1 MESVFLCGSSNSDA
15 TENLLKASSVIEL
28 VHVATLVH
36 DDILDNAS
44 IRRGNPTLHS
54 LHSKHTSILLGDALF
69 SFALEI
75 ATTFPDTT
83 VCRIVSK
90 ATRDT
95 CTGEIDQ
102 NLFVNDFEMSLD
114 KYYSIIQNKT
124 GALFSASCSI
134 GAYLSG
140 ASSIVMDLVCDFGTS
155 LGVNYQIY
163 DDLVDTFGDKSSFDK
178 TLGTDISSGKV
189 TLPIIKLLES
199 LSGNERNSVVSDLS
213 QKTQNV
219 DFLNYLGE
227 LFVKNSIH
235 QACFDELQK
244 QLSNSRS
251 IASNIPEAML
261 SKNLSKNLFPNCLA
275 LNENN
280 HHCFYVSNVGTDKD
294 ISKVSQ
300 PPLVVNEVNRVVG
313 LVRDAKKGSLEA
325 FDTLTIMFR
334 ERLYSVIYNM
344 TLNHDDAAD
353 LTQDAFVKAFRS
365 LSKFKEKSSFFT
377 WIYRIGVNLTLTY
390 LKKRKARKFFS
401 FDYFMTEGLSS
412 KETEKFSSK
421 ESNSVRTTLL
431 NELHEKLNEALL
443 RLSDKHRTIVVLY
456 EIDGL
461 SHREIASIMKCTE
474 GTVRSRL
481 HYAKLQLQSFLSEYL
496 K

>member
-1 MESVFLCGSSNSDA
+1 MPIPNSLFNSRVVKSSDFLTSDYLQFFEGYLNDLLDELDINVRDLAKQVVLRGGKRIRPVLVFLCGSSNSDA

-219 DFLNYLGE
+219 DFLEYLGE

-235 QACFDELQK
+235 QVCFDELQK

-261 SKNLSKNLFPNCLA
+261 SKNLSNFISSFDGKIDSLSKNLFPNFLA
-275 LNENN
+275 LN
-280 HHCFYVSNVGTDKD
+280 
-294 ISKVSQ
+294 
-300 PPLVVNEVNRVVG
+300 
-313 LVRDAKKGSLEA
+313 
-325 FDTLTIMFR
+325 
-334 ERLYSVIYNM
+334 
-344 TLNHDDAAD
+344 
-353 LTQDAFVKAFRS
+353 
-365 LSKFKEKSSFFT
+365 
-377 WIYRIGVNLTLTY
+377 
-390 LKKRKARKFFS
+390 
-401 FDYFMTEGLSS
+401 
-412 KETEKFSSK
+412 
-421 ESNSVRTTLL
+421 
-431 NELHEKLNEALL
+431 
-443 RLSDKHRTIVVLY
+443 
-456 EIDGL
+456 
-461 SHREIASIMKCTE
+461 
-474 GTVRSRL
+474 
-481 HYAKLQLQSFLSEYL
+481 
-496 K
+496 

>member
-1 MESVFLCGSSNSDA
+1 MPIPNSLFNSQVVKSSDFLTSDYLQFFEGYINDLLDELDVNVRDLAKQVVLRGGKRIRPVLVFLCGSSNSDA

-199 LSGNERNSVVSDLS
+199 LSSNEKNSVVSDLS

-235 QACFDELQK
+235 QVCFDELQK
-244 QLSNSRS
+244 QLTNSRS

-261 SKNLSKNLFPNCLA
+261 SKNLSNFISSFDGKIDSLSKNLFPNFLA
-275 LNENN
+275 LN
-280 HHCFYVSNVGTDKD
+280 
-294 ISKVSQ
+294 
-300 PPLVVNEVNRVVG
+300 
-313 LVRDAKKGSLEA
+313 
-325 FDTLTIMFR
+325 
-334 ERLYSVIYNM
+334 
-344 TLNHDDAAD
+344 
-353 LTQDAFVKAFRS
+353 
-365 LSKFKEKSSFFT
+365 
-377 WIYRIGVNLTLTY
+377 
-390 LKKRKARKFFS
+390 
-401 FDYFMTEGLSS
+401 
-412 KETEKFSSK
+412 
-421 ESNSVRTTLL
+421 
-431 NELHEKLNEALL
+431 
-443 RLSDKHRTIVVLY
+443 
-456 EIDGL
+456 
-461 SHREIASIMKCTE
+461 
-474 GTVRSRL
+474 
-481 HYAKLQLQSFLSEYL
+481 
-496 K
+496 

>member
-1 MESVFLCGSSNSDA
+1 MPIPNSLFNPRVVKFSDFLTSDYLQFFEGYLNDLLDELDINVRDLAKQVVLRGGKRIRPVLVFLCGSSNSDA

-261 SKNLSKNLFPNCLA
+261 SKNLSNFISSFDGKIDSLSKNLFPNFLA
-275 LNENN
+275 LN
-280 HHCFYVSNVGTDKD
+280 
-294 ISKVSQ
+294 
-300 PPLVVNEVNRVVG
+300 
-313 LVRDAKKGSLEA
+313 
-325 FDTLTIMFR
+325 
-334 ERLYSVIYNM
+334 
-344 TLNHDDAAD
+344 
-353 LTQDAFVKAFRS
+353 
-365 LSKFKEKSSFFT
+365 
-377 WIYRIGVNLTLTY
+377 
-390 LKKRKARKFFS
+390 
-401 FDYFMTEGLSS
+401 
-412 KETEKFSSK
+412 
-421 ESNSVRTTLL
+421 
-431 NELHEKLNEALL
+431 
-443 RLSDKHRTIVVLY
+443 
-456 EIDGL
+456 
-461 SHREIASIMKCTE
+461 
-474 GTVRSRL
+474 
-481 HYAKLQLQSFLSEYL
+481 
-496 K
+496 

>member
-1 MESVFLCGSSNSDA
+1 MPIPNSLFNSQVVKSSDFLTSDYLQFFEGYLNDLLDELDVNVRDLAKQVVLRGGKRIRPVLVFLCGSSNSDA

-199 LSGNERNSVVSDLS
+199 LSSNERNSVVSDLS

-235 QACFDELQK
+235 QVCFDELQK
-244 QLSNSRS
+244 QLTNSRS

-261 SKNLSKNLFPNCLA
+261 SKNLSNFISSFDGKIDSLSKNLFPNFLA
-275 LNENN
+275 LN
-280 HHCFYVSNVGTDKD
+280 
-294 ISKVSQ
+294 
-300 PPLVVNEVNRVVG
+300 
-313 LVRDAKKGSLEA
+313 
-325 FDTLTIMFR
+325 
-334 ERLYSVIYNM
+334 
-344 TLNHDDAAD
+344 
-353 LTQDAFVKAFRS
+353 
-365 LSKFKEKSSFFT
+365 
-377 WIYRIGVNLTLTY
+377 
-390 LKKRKARKFFS
+390 
-401 FDYFMTEGLSS
+401 
-412 KETEKFSSK
+412 
-421 ESNSVRTTLL
+421 
-431 NELHEKLNEALL
+431 
-443 RLSDKHRTIVVLY
+443 
-456 EIDGL
+456 
-461 SHREIASIMKCTE
+461 
-474 GTVRSRL
+474 
-481 HYAKLQLQSFLSEYL
+481 
-496 K
+496 

>member
-1 MESVFLCGSSNSDA
+1 MSIPNSLFNSQVVNPSDFLTSDYLQFFEGYLNDLLDELDINVRDLAKQVVLRGGKRIRPVLVFLCGSSNSDA

-124 GALFSASCSI
+124 GALFGASCSI
-134 GAYLSG
+134 GAYLSD
-140 ASSIVMDLVCDFGTS
+140 ASSNVMDLVCDFGTS

-199 LSGNERNSVVSDLS
+199 LSGNERNSMVSDLS

-227 LFVKNSIH
+227 LFVKNKIH
-235 QACFDELQK
+235 QICFDELQK
-244 QLSNSRS
+244 QLNNSRS
-251 IASNIPEAML
+251 IASNIPDATL
-261 SKNLSKNLFPNCLA
+261 SKNLSNFISSFDGKIDGLSKNLFPNFLA
-275 LNENN
+275 IN
-280 HHCFYVSNVGTDKD
+280 
-294 ISKVSQ
+294 
-300 PPLVVNEVNRVVG
+300 
-313 LVRDAKKGSLEA
+313 
-325 FDTLTIMFR
+325 
-334 ERLYSVIYNM
+334 
-344 TLNHDDAAD
+344 
-353 LTQDAFVKAFRS
+353 
-365 LSKFKEKSSFFT
+365 
-377 WIYRIGVNLTLTY
+377 
-390 LKKRKARKFFS
+390 
-401 FDYFMTEGLSS
+401 
-412 KETEKFSSK
+412 
-421 ESNSVRTTLL
+421 
-431 NELHEKLNEALL
+431 
-443 RLSDKHRTIVVLY
+443 
-456 EIDGL
+456 
-461 SHREIASIMKCTE
+461 
-474 GTVRSRL
+474 
-481 HYAKLQLQSFLSEYL
+481 
-496 K
+496 

>member
-1 MESVFLCGSSNSDA
+1 MPIPNSLFNSRVVKSSDFLTSDYLQFFEGYLNDLLDELDVNVRDLAKQVVLRGGKRIRPVLVFLCGSSNSDA

-44 IRRGNPTLHS
+44 VRRGNPTLHS

-235 QACFDELQK
+235 QVCFDELQK
-244 QLSNSRS
+244 QLTNSRS
-251 IASNIPEAML
+251 IASNIPEVML
-261 SKNLSKNLFPNCLA
+261 SKNLSNFISSFDGKIDSLSKNLFPNFLA
-275 LNENN
+275 LN
-280 HHCFYVSNVGTDKD
+280 
-294 ISKVSQ
+294 
-300 PPLVVNEVNRVVG
+300 
-313 LVRDAKKGSLEA
+313 
-325 FDTLTIMFR
+325 
-334 ERLYSVIYNM
+334 
-344 TLNHDDAAD
+344 
-353 LTQDAFVKAFRS
+353 
-365 LSKFKEKSSFFT
+365 
-377 WIYRIGVNLTLTY
+377 
-390 LKKRKARKFFS
+390 
-401 FDYFMTEGLSS
+401 
-412 KETEKFSSK
+412 
-421 ESNSVRTTLL
+421 
-431 NELHEKLNEALL
+431 
-443 RLSDKHRTIVVLY
+443 
-456 EIDGL
+456 
-461 SHREIASIMKCTE
+461 
-474 GTVRSRL
+474 
-481 HYAKLQLQSFLSEYL
+481 
-496 K
+496 

>member
-1 MESVFLCGSSNSDA
+1 MPIPNSLFNSRVVKSSDFLTSDYLQFFEGYLNDLLDELDVNVRDLAKQVVLRGGKRIRPVLVFLCGSSNSDA

-235 QACFDELQK
+235 QVCFDELQK
-244 QLSNSRS
+244 QLTNSRS

-261 SKNLSKNLFPNCLA
+261 SKNLSNFISSFDGKIDSLSKNLFPNFLA
-275 LNENN
+275 LN
-280 HHCFYVSNVGTDKD
+280 
-294 ISKVSQ
+294 
-300 PPLVVNEVNRVVG
+300 
-313 LVRDAKKGSLEA
+313 
-325 FDTLTIMFR
+325 
-334 ERLYSVIYNM
+334 
-344 TLNHDDAAD
+344 
-353 LTQDAFVKAFRS
+353 
-365 LSKFKEKSSFFT
+365 
-377 WIYRIGVNLTLTY
+377 
-390 LKKRKARKFFS
+390 
-401 FDYFMTEGLSS
+401 
-412 KETEKFSSK
+412 
-421 ESNSVRTTLL
+421 
-431 NELHEKLNEALL
+431 
-443 RLSDKHRTIVVLY
+443 
-456 EIDGL
+456 
-461 SHREIASIMKCTE
+461 
-474 GTVRSRL
+474 
-481 HYAKLQLQSFLSEYL
+481 
-496 K
+496 

>member
-1 MESVFLCGSSNSDA
+1 MPIPNSLFNSRVVKSSDFLTSDYLQFFEGYLNDLLDELDVNVRDLAKQVVLRGGKRIRPVLVFLCGSSNSDA

-140 ASSIVMDLVCDFGTS
+140 ASSTVMDLVCDFGTS

-199 LSGNERNSVVSDLS
+199 LSSNEKNSVVSDLS

-235 QACFDELQK
+235 QVCFDELQK
-244 QLSNSRS
+244 QLTNSRS

-261 SKNLSKNLFPNCLA
+261 SKNLSNFISSFDGKIDSLSKNLFPNFLA
-275 LNENN
+275 LN
-280 HHCFYVSNVGTDKD
+280 
-294 ISKVSQ
+294 
-300 PPLVVNEVNRVVG
+300 
-313 LVRDAKKGSLEA
+313 
-325 FDTLTIMFR
+325 
-334 ERLYSVIYNM
+334 
-344 TLNHDDAAD
+344 
-353 LTQDAFVKAFRS
+353 
-365 LSKFKEKSSFFT
+365 
-377 WIYRIGVNLTLTY
+377 
-390 LKKRKARKFFS
+390 
-401 FDYFMTEGLSS
+401 
-412 KETEKFSSK
+412 
-421 ESNSVRTTLL
+421 
-431 NELHEKLNEALL
+431 
-443 RLSDKHRTIVVLY
+443 
-456 EIDGL
+456 
-461 SHREIASIMKCTE
+461 
-474 GTVRSRL
+474 
-481 HYAKLQLQSFLSEYL
+481 
-496 K
+496 

>member
-1 MESVFLCGSSNSDA
+1 MPIPNSLFNPRVVKSSDFLTSDYLQFFEGYLNDLLDELDINVRDLAKQVVLRGGKRIRPVLVFLCGSRNSDA

-261 SKNLSKNLFPNCLA
+261 SKNLSNFISSFDGKIDSLSKNLFPNFLA
-275 LNENN
+275 LN
-280 HHCFYVSNVGTDKD
+280 
-294 ISKVSQ
+294 
-300 PPLVVNEVNRVVG
+300 
-313 LVRDAKKGSLEA
+313 
-325 FDTLTIMFR
+325 
-334 ERLYSVIYNM
+334 
-344 TLNHDDAAD
+344 
-353 LTQDAFVKAFRS
+353 
-365 LSKFKEKSSFFT
+365 
-377 WIYRIGVNLTLTY
+377 
-390 LKKRKARKFFS
+390 
-401 FDYFMTEGLSS
+401 
-412 KETEKFSSK
+412 
-421 ESNSVRTTLL
+421 
-431 NELHEKLNEALL
+431 
-443 RLSDKHRTIVVLY
+443 
-456 EIDGL
+456 
-461 SHREIASIMKCTE
+461 
-474 GTVRSRL
+474 
-481 HYAKLQLQSFLSEYL
+481 
-496 K
+496 

>member
-1 MESVFLCGSSNSDA
+1 MPIPNSLFNSRVVKSSDFLTSDYLQFFEGYLNDLLDELDINVRDLAKQVVLRGGKRIRPVLVFLCGSSNSDA

-102 NLFVNDFEMSLD
+102 NLFVNDFEMSLG

-219 DFLNYLGE
+219 DFLEYLGE

-235 QACFDELQK
+235 QVCFDELQK

-261 SKNLSKNLFPNCLA
+261 SKNLSNFISSFDGKIDSLSKNLFPNFLA
-275 LNENN
+275 LN
-280 HHCFYVSNVGTDKD
+280 
-294 ISKVSQ
+294 
-300 PPLVVNEVNRVVG
+300 
-313 LVRDAKKGSLEA
+313 
-325 FDTLTIMFR
+325 
-334 ERLYSVIYNM
+334 
-344 TLNHDDAAD
+344 
-353 LTQDAFVKAFRS
+353 
-365 LSKFKEKSSFFT
+365 
-377 WIYRIGVNLTLTY
+377 
-390 LKKRKARKFFS
+390 
-401 FDYFMTEGLSS
+401 
-412 KETEKFSSK
+412 
-421 ESNSVRTTLL
+421 
-431 NELHEKLNEALL
+431 
-443 RLSDKHRTIVVLY
+443 
-456 EIDGL
+456 
-461 SHREIASIMKCTE
+461 
-474 GTVRSRL
+474 
-481 HYAKLQLQSFLSEYL
+481 
-496 K
+496 

>member
-1 MESVFLCGSSNSDA
+1 MPIPNSLFNSRIVKSSDFLTSDYLQFFEGYLNDLLDELDINVRDLAKQVVLRGGKRIRPVLVFLCGSSNSDA

-102 NLFVNDFEMSLD
+102 NLFVNDFEMSLG

-219 DFLNYLGE
+219 DFLEYLGE

-235 QACFDELQK
+235 QVCFDELQK

-261 SKNLSKNLFPNCLA
+261 SKNLSNFISSFDGKIDSLSKNLFPNFLA
-275 LNENN
+275 LN
-280 HHCFYVSNVGTDKD
+280 
-294 ISKVSQ
+294 
-300 PPLVVNEVNRVVG
+300 
-313 LVRDAKKGSLEA
+313 
-325 FDTLTIMFR
+325 
-334 ERLYSVIYNM
+334 
-344 TLNHDDAAD
+344 
-353 LTQDAFVKAFRS
+353 
-365 LSKFKEKSSFFT
+365 
-377 WIYRIGVNLTLTY
+377 
-390 LKKRKARKFFS
+390 
-401 FDYFMTEGLSS
+401 
-412 KETEKFSSK
+412 
-421 ESNSVRTTLL
+421 
-431 NELHEKLNEALL
+431 
-443 RLSDKHRTIVVLY
+443 
-456 EIDGL
+456 
-461 SHREIASIMKCTE
+461 
-474 GTVRSRL
+474 
-481 HYAKLQLQSFLSEYL
+481 
-496 K
+496 

>member
-1 MESVFLCGSSNSDA
+1 MPIPNSLFNSRVVKSSDFLTSDYLQFFEGYLNDLLDELDVNVRDLAKQVVLRGGKRIRPVLVFLCGSSNSDA

-235 QACFDELQK
+235 QVCFDELQK
-244 QLSNSRS
+244 QLTNSRS
-251 IASNIPEAML
+251 IASNIPESML
-261 SKNLSKNLFPNCLA
+261 SKNLSNFISSFDGKIDSLSKNLFPNFLA
-275 LNENN
+275 LN
-280 HHCFYVSNVGTDKD
+280 
-294 ISKVSQ
+294 
-300 PPLVVNEVNRVVG
+300 
-313 LVRDAKKGSLEA
+313 
-325 FDTLTIMFR
+325 
-334 ERLYSVIYNM
+334 
-344 TLNHDDAAD
+344 
-353 LTQDAFVKAFRS
+353 
-365 LSKFKEKSSFFT
+365 
-377 WIYRIGVNLTLTY
+377 
-390 LKKRKARKFFS
+390 
-401 FDYFMTEGLSS
+401 
-412 KETEKFSSK
+412 
-421 ESNSVRTTLL
+421 
-431 NELHEKLNEALL
+431 
-443 RLSDKHRTIVVLY
+443 
-456 EIDGL
+456 
-461 SHREIASIMKCTE
+461 
-474 GTVRSRL
+474 
-481 HYAKLQLQSFLSEYL
+481 
-496 K
+496 

>member
-1 MESVFLCGSSNSDA
+1 MPIPNSLFNSQVVKSSDFLTSDYLQFFEGYLNDLLDELDVNVRDLAKQVVLRGGKRIRPVLVFLCGSSNSDA

-235 QACFDELQK
+235 QVCFDELQK
-244 QLSNSRS
+244 QLTNSRS

-261 SKNLSKNLFPNCLA
+261 SKNLSNFISSFDGKIDSLSKNLFPNFLA
-275 LNENN
+275 LN
-280 HHCFYVSNVGTDKD
+280 
-294 ISKVSQ
+294 
-300 PPLVVNEVNRVVG
+300 
-313 LVRDAKKGSLEA
+313 
-325 FDTLTIMFR
+325 
-334 ERLYSVIYNM
+334 
-344 TLNHDDAAD
+344 
-353 LTQDAFVKAFRS
+353 
-365 LSKFKEKSSFFT
+365 
-377 WIYRIGVNLTLTY
+377 
-390 LKKRKARKFFS
+390 
-401 FDYFMTEGLSS
+401 
-412 KETEKFSSK
+412 
-421 ESNSVRTTLL
+421 
-431 NELHEKLNEALL
+431 
-443 RLSDKHRTIVVLY
+443 
-456 EIDGL
+456 
-461 SHREIASIMKCTE
+461 
-474 GTVRSRL
+474 
-481 HYAKLQLQSFLSEYL
+481 
-496 K
+496 

>member
-1 MESVFLCGSSNSDA
+1 MPIPNSLFNSQVVKSSDFLTSDYLQFFEGYLNDLLDELDVNVRDLAKQVVLRGGKRIRPVLVFLCGSSNSDA

-199 LSGNERNSVVSDLS
+199 LSSNEKNSVVSDLS

-235 QACFDELQK
+235 QVCFDELQK
-244 QLSNSRS
+244 QLTNSRS

-261 SKNLSKNLFPNCLA
+261 SKNLSNFISSFDGKIDSLSKNLFPNFLA
-275 LNENN
+275 LN
-280 HHCFYVSNVGTDKD
+280 
-294 ISKVSQ
+294 
-300 PPLVVNEVNRVVG
+300 
-313 LVRDAKKGSLEA
+313 
-325 FDTLTIMFR
+325 
-334 ERLYSVIYNM
+334 
-344 TLNHDDAAD
+344 
-353 LTQDAFVKAFRS
+353 
-365 LSKFKEKSSFFT
+365 
-377 WIYRIGVNLTLTY
+377 
-390 LKKRKARKFFS
+390 
-401 FDYFMTEGLSS
+401 
-412 KETEKFSSK
+412 
-421 ESNSVRTTLL
+421 
-431 NELHEKLNEALL
+431 
-443 RLSDKHRTIVVLY
+443 
-456 EIDGL
+456 
-461 SHREIASIMKCTE
+461 
-474 GTVRSRL
+474 
-481 HYAKLQLQSFLSEYL
+481 
-496 K
+496 

>member
-1 MESVFLCGSSNSDA
+1 MPIPNSLFNSRVVKSSDFLTSDYLQFFEGYLNDLLDELDVNVRDLAKQVVLRGGKRIRPVLVFLCGSSNSDA

-235 QACFDELQK
+235 QVCFDELQK
-244 QLSNSRS
+244 QLTNSRS
-251 IASNIPEAML
+251 IASNIPDTML
-261 SKNLSKNLFPNCLA
+261 SKNLSNFISSFDGKIDSLSKNLFPNFLA
-275 LNENN
+275 LN
-280 HHCFYVSNVGTDKD
+280 
-294 ISKVSQ
+294 
-300 PPLVVNEVNRVVG
+300 
-313 LVRDAKKGSLEA
+313 
-325 FDTLTIMFR
+325 
-334 ERLYSVIYNM
+334 
-344 TLNHDDAAD
+344 
-353 LTQDAFVKAFRS
+353 
-365 LSKFKEKSSFFT
+365 
-377 WIYRIGVNLTLTY
+377 
-390 LKKRKARKFFS
+390 
-401 FDYFMTEGLSS
+401 
-412 KETEKFSSK
+412 
-421 ESNSVRTTLL
+421 
-431 NELHEKLNEALL
+431 
-443 RLSDKHRTIVVLY
+443 
-456 EIDGL
+456 
-461 SHREIASIMKCTE
+461 
-474 GTVRSRL
+474 
-481 HYAKLQLQSFLSEYL
+481 
-496 K
+496 

>member
-1 MESVFLCGSSNSDA
+1 MPIPNSLFNSQVVKSSDFLTSDYLQFFEGYINDLLDELDVNVRDLAKQVVLRGGKRIRPVLVFLCGSSNSDA

-199 LSGNERNSVVSDLS
+199 LSSNERNSVVSDLS

-235 QACFDELQK
+235 QVCFDELQK
-244 QLSNSRS
+244 QLTNSRS

-261 SKNLSKNLFPNCLA
+261 SKNLSNFISSFDGKIDSLSKNLFPNFLA
-275 LNENN
+275 LN
-280 HHCFYVSNVGTDKD
+280 
-294 ISKVSQ
+294 
-300 PPLVVNEVNRVVG
+300 
-313 LVRDAKKGSLEA
+313 
-325 FDTLTIMFR
+325 
-334 ERLYSVIYNM
+334 
-344 TLNHDDAAD
+344 
-353 LTQDAFVKAFRS
+353 
-365 LSKFKEKSSFFT
+365 
-377 WIYRIGVNLTLTY
+377 
-390 LKKRKARKFFS
+390 
-401 FDYFMTEGLSS
+401 
-412 KETEKFSSK
+412 
-421 ESNSVRTTLL
+421 
-431 NELHEKLNEALL
+431 
-443 RLSDKHRTIVVLY
+443 
-456 EIDGL
+456 
-461 SHREIASIMKCTE
+461 
-474 GTVRSRL
+474 
-481 HYAKLQLQSFLSEYL
+481 
-496 K
+496 

>member
-1 MESVFLCGSSNSDA
+1 
-15 TENLLKASSVIEL
+15 
-28 VHVATLVH
+28 
-36 DDILDNAS
+36 
-44 IRRGNPTLHS
+44 
-54 LHSKHTSILLGDALF
+54 
-69 SFALEI
+69 
-75 ATTFPDTT
+75 
-83 VCRIVSK
+83 
-90 ATRDT
+90 
-95 CTGEIDQ
+95 
-102 NLFVNDFEMSLD
+102 MSLD

-261 SKNLSKNLFPNCLA
+261 SKNLSNFISSFDGKIDSLSKNLFPNFLA
-275 LNENN
+275 LN
-280 HHCFYVSNVGTDKD
+280 
-294 ISKVSQ
+294 
-300 PPLVVNEVNRVVG
+300 
-313 LVRDAKKGSLEA
+313 
-325 FDTLTIMFR
+325 
-334 ERLYSVIYNM
+334 
-344 TLNHDDAAD
+344 
-353 LTQDAFVKAFRS
+353 
-365 LSKFKEKSSFFT
+365 
-377 WIYRIGVNLTLTY
+377 
-390 LKKRKARKFFS
+390 
-401 FDYFMTEGLSS
+401 
-412 KETEKFSSK
+412 
-421 ESNSVRTTLL
+421 
-431 NELHEKLNEALL
+431 
-443 RLSDKHRTIVVLY
+443 
-456 EIDGL
+456 
-461 SHREIASIMKCTE
+461 
-474 GTVRSRL
+474 
-481 HYAKLQLQSFLSEYL
+481 
-496 K
+496 

>member
-1 MESVFLCGSSNSDA
+1 MPIPNSLFNSQVVKSSDFLTSDYLQFFEGYLNDLLDELDVNVRDLAKQVVLRGGKRIRPVLVFLCGSSNSDA

-163 DDLVDTFGDKSSFDK
+163 DDLVDTFGDNLEFGK
-178 TLGTDISSGKV
+178 TLGTDLTSGKI
-189 TLPIIKLLES
+189 TLPIIRLLES
-199 LSGNERNSVVSDLS
+199 LSSSESKSIKSILGSG
-213 QKTQNV
+213 
-219 DFLNYLGE
+219 DFDKNFKSYLGE
-227 LFVKNSIH
+227 LFIKNQIH
-235 QACFDELQK
+235 ELCFSELSDRF
-244 QLSNSRS
+244 SNSKL
-251 IASNIPEAML
+251 IASNIP
-261 SKNLSKNLFPNCLA
+261 
-275 LNENN
+275 
-280 HHCFYVSNVGTDKD
+280 DK
-294 ISKVSQ
+294 
-300 PPLVVNEVNRVVG
+300 
-313 LVRDAKKGSLEA
+313 
-325 FDTLTIMFR
+325 
-334 ERLYSVIYNM
+334 
-344 TLNHDDAAD
+344 
-353 LTQDAFVKAFRS
+353 S
-365 LSKFKEKSSFFT
+365 LS
-377 WIYRIGVNLTLTY
+377 
-390 LKKRKARKFFS
+390 
-401 FDYFMTEGLSS
+401 
-412 KETEKFSSK
+412 
-421 ESNSVRTTLL
+421 
-431 NELHEKLNEALL
+431 L
-443 RLSDKHRTIVVLY
+443 RLS
-456 EIDGL
+456 
-461 SHREIASIMKCTE
+461 
-474 GTVRSRL
+474 
-481 HYAKLQLQSFLSEYL
+481 SFLSSFDNKL
-496 K
+496 MNLSSNLLPNFLAIN

>member
-1 MESVFLCGSSNSDA
+1 MPIPNSLFNSRVVKSAAFLTSDYLQFFVVYLNDLLDELDVNVRDLAKQVVLRGGKRIRPVLVFLCGSSNSDA

-235 QACFDELQK
+235 QVCFDELQK
-244 QLSNSRS
+244 QLTNSRS
-251 IASNIPEAML
+251 IASNIPDTML
-261 SKNLSKNLFPNCLA
+261 SKNLSNFISSFDGKIDSLSKNLFPNFLA
-275 LNENN
+275 LN
-280 HHCFYVSNVGTDKD
+280 
-294 ISKVSQ
+294 
-300 PPLVVNEVNRVVG
+300 
-313 LVRDAKKGSLEA
+313 
-325 FDTLTIMFR
+325 
-334 ERLYSVIYNM
+334 
-344 TLNHDDAAD
+344 
-353 LTQDAFVKAFRS
+353 
-365 LSKFKEKSSFFT
+365 
-377 WIYRIGVNLTLTY
+377 
-390 LKKRKARKFFS
+390 
-401 FDYFMTEGLSS
+401 
-412 KETEKFSSK
+412 
-421 ESNSVRTTLL
+421 
-431 NELHEKLNEALL
+431 
-443 RLSDKHRTIVVLY
+443 
-456 EIDGL
+456 
-461 SHREIASIMKCTE
+461 
-474 GTVRSRL
+474 
-481 HYAKLQLQSFLSEYL
+481 
-496 K
+496 

>member
-1 MESVFLCGSSNSDA
+1 
-15 TENLLKASSVIEL
+15 
-28 VHVATLVH
+28 VH
-36 DDILDNAS
+36 
-44 IRRGNPTLHS
+44 
-54 LHSKHTSILLGDALF
+54 
-69 SFALEI
+69 
-75 ATTFPDTT
+75 
-83 VCRIVSK
+83 
-90 ATRDT
+90 
-95 CTGEIDQ
+95 
-102 NLFVNDFEMSLD
+102 
-114 KYYSIIQNKT
+114 
-124 GALFSASCSI
+124 
-134 GAYLSG
+134 
-140 ASSIVMDLVCDFGTS
+140 
-155 LGVNYQIY
+155 
-163 DDLVDTFGDKSSFDK
+163 
-178 TLGTDISSGKV
+178 
-189 TLPIIKLLES
+189 
-199 LSGNERNSVVSDLS
+199 
-213 QKTQNV
+213 
-219 DFLNYLGE
+219 
-227 LFVKNSIH
+227 
-235 QACFDELQK
+235 
-244 QLSNSRS
+244 
-251 IASNIPEAML
+251 
-261 SKNLSKNLFPNCLA
+261 
-275 LNENN
+275 
-280 HHCFYVSNVGTDKD
+280 NVGADKD